1 MKKHIKQA
9 AGRLLKDIRQ
19 FGLAV
24 VVLLI
29 YMTVVSQIFG
39 AFCPVR
45 LFTGLPCPGCG
56 ITRAAVFLMTCRWQ
70 QAWQMNPVVF
80 PVVAAALYFAVNRYL
95 LDKEAKG
102 MKWLIAVIAVLL
114 VAVYVGHM
122 IRYFPGREP
131 YSYLPGNILEK
142 MIPAYTNIWR

>member
-45 LFTGLPCPGCG
+45 LFTGLPCQGCG

-114 VAVYVGHM
+114 VAVYVEHM
-122 IRYFPGREP
+122 VRYFPGREP
-131 YSYLPGNILEK
+131 YSYLPGNILER
-142 MIPAYTNIWR
+142 MIPAYPNIWR